1 MPWYLTVAR
10 IGMLGFRVQL
20 TEFGRLEI
28 DETSSA
34 CPLSPLDN
42 YGVSILP
49 VQTDNDR
56 QFRVHPDTRFQI
68 SQWVWYQH
76 HQRNAE
82 NETLSEL
89 YWASYPRHLRSNM
102 VHQIFSSFP
111 NSHQKLHYETRH
123 SLLCKCEQ
131 LINHSIFPVT
141 GKHDD
146 NHLEEPTGPRTTGNL
161 EIPSLQASA
170 LQALPQNTSWNL

>member
-1 MPWYLTVAR
+1 MEFQFFPSKPTTTDSFVFIQIPDFKLVSGSDISTIKETQRMKPCRNY
-10 IGMLGFRVQL
+10 IG
-20 TEFGRLEI
+20 
-28 DETSSA
+28 
-34 CPLSPLDN
+34 
-42 YGVSILP
+42 
-49 VQTDNDR
+49 
-56 QFRVHPDTRFQI
+56 
-68 SQWVWYQH
+68 
-76 HQRNAE
+76 
-82 NETLSEL
+82 
-89 YWASYPRHLRSNM
+89 ASYPRHLRSNM
-102 VHQIFSSFP
+102 VHQISSCFP

-170 LQALPQNTSWNL
+170 LQALPQNTS

>member
-1 MPWYLTVAR
+1 MVAR
-10 IGMLGFRVQL
+10 IGMLGFREQL

-68 SQWVWYQH
+68 SQW
-76 HQRNAE
+76 
-82 NETLSEL
+82 
-89 YWASYPRHLRSNM
+89 
-102 VHQIFSSFP
+102 F
-111 NSHQKLHYETRH
+111 
-123 SLLCKCEQ
+123 
-131 LINHSIFPVT
+131 
-141 GKHDD
+141 
-146 NHLEEPTGPRTTGNL
+146 
-161 EIPSLQASA
+161 
-170 LQALPQNTSWNL
+170 